1 MTYVITEP
9 CINVKDASCVA
20 VCPVDCIYSNDE
32 ADMYYINPDECIDCG
47 ACEPECPVTA
57 IFAEDEVPPQWER
70 FKQINDEYF
79 SKGAP

>member
-1 MTYVITEP
+1 
-9 CINVKDASCVA
+9 
-20 VCPVDCIYSNDE
+20 
-32 ADMYYINPDECIDCG
+32 G